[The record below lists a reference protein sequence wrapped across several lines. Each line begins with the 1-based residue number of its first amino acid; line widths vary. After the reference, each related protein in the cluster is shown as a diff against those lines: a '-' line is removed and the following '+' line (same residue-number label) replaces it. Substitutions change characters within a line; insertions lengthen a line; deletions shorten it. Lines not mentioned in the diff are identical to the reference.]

1 MRLRSH
7 ELLLSPPPQDTRVG
21 DTSQLRGDTRTP
33 QPSTTGAFPGISC
46 RENQPGDIPGAA
58 EPPSGQGL
66 FPREPW
72 RPSRLLRQ
80 LRSPSH
86 ERGSARGPPSRD
98 LPCPAQ
104 AWRRGIAARSRPGVP
119 AAGVD
124 PAAAPRAPRGT
135 AARAGRCVR
144 AELREAA
151 LNPAG
156 LQPLLLPGLFQDL
169 MELMLIQTSQMH
181 QLLMH
186 GLAMAALM
194 PLGVGPAP
202 APAQALAGPSQ
213 GEEEEEAVVFHHHY
227 VPWPAP
233 GPVPVRFLRSSPGDE
248 GAVPPPPPPSA
259 TGTVGPGVP
268 PAAEFYSMERG
279 L

>member
-98 LPCPAQ
+98 LPCPA
-104 AWRRGIAARSRPGVP
+104 
-119 AAGVD
+119 
-124 PAAAPRAPRGT
+124 
-135 AARAGRCVR
+135 
-144 AELREAA
+144 
-151 LNPAG
+151 
-156 LQPLLLPGLFQDL
+156 QDL